1 MLLMLLKLKSE
12 VPLEVAAKMDFQFLG
27 VSNIWMFYLETLA
40 QHASHHSTSLCS
52 GSMYCATQFI
62 FVRAYIY
69 IYIWKEIQMQSS
81 QKNLILK
88 KPTQ

>member
-40 QHASHHSTSLCS
+40 QHANHHSTSLCS
-52 GSMYCATQFI
+52 GTTYCATQFI
-62 FVRAYIY
+62 FVCAYIY
-69 IYIWKEIQMQSS
+69 GRKF
-81 QKNLILK
+81 KCNHHKKILF
-88 KPTQ
+88 